1 MLIHLLQ
8 PLWATWD
15 WATRFSFVAVVVS
28 AFTLIGVLAQILLA
42 SSEIG
47 LVKADV
53 RQNKRM
59 IDEALKH
66 PELVLQYG
74 GGGSAYHAN
83 AVSGQD
89 RCAIN
94 LSWYEIVNIG
104 ERTAHNV
111 YVELYVPLDIISDP
125 GQHRSIPIKEVEHV
139 VYAGYTPTNPVHPKR
154 TPVRAYTGRE
164 HNPVLLMFTE
174 QQTLR
179 WRIFDDYGIHPQ
191 GYGTLYLDPV
201 PPTQ

>member
-1 MLIHLLQ
+1 VLIHALQ
-8 PLWATWD
+8 PLWAAWD
-15 WATRFSFVAVVVS
+15 WATRFSFVAVIVS
-28 AFTLIGVLAQILLA
+28 GFTLIGVLAQIILA
-42 SSEIG
+42 SNEIG
-47 LVKADV
+47 LVKADM

-94 LSWYEIVNIG
+94 LMWYEIVNIG

-111 YVELYVPLDIISDP
+111 YVELYVPL
-125 GQHRSIPIKEVEHV
+125 SIVAVKNLQGPITIGGIDHA
-139 VYAGYTPTNPVHPKR
+139 VYGGDTPTDPIHPKR

-164 HNPVLLMFTE
+164 LNPVMVMFTE
-174 QQTLR
+174 RQTLR

-191 GYGTLYLDPV
+191 GYGTLFLDPA
-201 PPTQ
+201 PPTP